1 MTVQRRKR
9 EPKPKKSAGHAAAAK
24 MVHRDEAAARA
35 TVVSGADNGVREALR
50 SLPSVGVLLGRPSV
64 KQLVREHG
72 HVAVAE
78 AVRSAVADVRRDL
91 LEHRTAAV
99 SEQAIRRH
107 LDRSACGSLSAVL
120 NATGVV
126 IHTNLGR
133 APLARQAIDAIAQ
146 VAGGYSTLEYDL
158 DAGQRGDRAKHAVDL
173 LTALTGAEDALV
185 VNNNAA
191 AVLLALSAWG
201 AGREVIVSRGELVEI
216 GGGFRIP
223 DVLRQSGARLVEV
236 GTTNRTRV
244 ADYAN
249 ALGPDTAAILKVHR
263 SNFDMVGFA
272 AEATLA
278 QLSRL
283 ARPRGVPL
291 FYDAGS
297 GNLLADL
304 SHDSARP
311 AARLR
316 SRPIEAPVS
325 AHLRA
330 GAEVVTFSGDK
341 LLGGPQAGIVVGRK
355 SFLSRMREH
364 PLMRA
369 LRPDKLCLAALRA
382 TLLLLRDA
390 PDDVPVVSMLRV
402 PVADLQERADRLVQ
416 EIRSRGHD
424 DARVVVAHGR
434 VGGGAAPSRTLESRA
449 VRLGGRDADEL
460 CQALRAGAPPIIARI
475 VDGAT
480 LLDLRCV
487 PREMDAALSRAVLS
501 ALASRDV
508 SAP

>member
-1 MTVQRRKR
+1 MTVRRRKR
-9 EPKPKKSAGHAAAAK
+9 EPKRK
-24 MVHRDEAAARA
+24 
-35 TVVSGADNGVREALR
+35 DNGAREALR

-78 AVRSAVADVRRDL
+78 AVRSAVGDARRDL
-91 LEHRTAAV
+91 LEHRTCAV

-107 LDRSACGSLSAVL
+107 LDRGTCGSLSAVL

-158 DAGQRGDRAKHAVDL
+158 DAGQRGDRTTHAVDL

-191 AVLLALSAWG
+191 AVLLALSVWA

-249 ALGPDTAAILKVHR
+249 ALGPDTALLLKVHR
-263 SNFDMVGFA
+263 SNFDMVGFT

-278 QLSRL
+278 ELSGV
-283 ARPRGVPL
+283 ARSRGLPL

-297 GNLLADL
+297 GNILADL
-304 SHDSARP
+304 LHP
-311 AARLR
+311 T
-316 SRPIEAPVS
+316 EVPVS

-330 GAEVVTFSGDK
+330 GADVVMFSGDK

-355 SFLSRMREH
+355 PFLSRMREH

-390 PDDVPVVSMLRV
+390 PDEVPVVRMLRV
-402 PVADLQERADRLVQ
+402 PITDLQDRADRLAQ
-416 EIRSRGHD
+416 EIRSRGYD
-424 DARVVVAHGR
+424 DARVVEVEGR
-434 VGGGAAPSRTLESRA
+434 VGGGAAPSRTLESCA
-449 VRLGGRDADEL
+449 VRLGGRDADQL

-487 PREMDAALSRAVLS
+487 PPEMDAVLSRAVLY

-508 SAP
+508 SAT